1 MSNYFK
7 QVPNLEYVSRL
18 PNAKISDYI
27 TVKNLFK
34 RGNLADDI
42 FQDLTI
48 FTKYEIK
55 GDDRPDN
62 VADKV
67 YQDPDLD
74 WVILLSNNIINIQ
87 SEWPLPQRDFDR
99 YLLDKYETYEKL
111 NDIHHYETLECK
123 NLVGAVV
130 VPKGLWVES
139 DYSVT
144 YYDWYAGAEMT
155 KSSSDIVV
163 SVTNYEYED
172 NLENEK
178 RNIYLL
184 KARYLNIIK
193 DDLKEMMQYKKG
205 STQYLDKTLKIAEN
219 IRLYQ

>member
-62 VADKV
+62 VANKV

-74 WVILLSNNIINIQ
+74 WVILLANNIINIQ
-87 SEWPLPQRDFDR
+87 SEWPMPQRDFDR

-111 NDIHHYETLECK
+111 NEIHHYETLECK
-123 NLVGAVV
+123 NTVGAVV

-144 YYDWYAGAEMT
+144 YYDWYAGAEIT

-163 SVTNYEYED
+163 SVTNYGYED

-184 KARYLNIIK
+184 KPKYLNIIK

>member
-34 RGNLADDI
+34 RGTLADDI

-62 VADKV
+62 VANKV

-74 WVILLSNNIINIQ
+74 WVILLANNIINIQ
-87 SEWPLPQRDFDR
+87 SEWPMPQRDFDR

-111 NDIHHYETLECK
+111 NEVHHYETLECK

-163 SVTNYEYED
+163 SVTNYGYED

-184 KARYLNIIK
+184 KPKYLNIIK

>member
-7 QVPNLEYVSRL
+7 QVPDFDYVSRL
-18 PNAKISDYI
+18 PDAKISDYI

-34 RGNLADDI
+34 RGKLSDDI
-42 FQDLTI
+42 FQDLTV
-48 FTKYEIK
+48 FTKYEIR

-62 VADKV
+62 IADKV
-67 YQDPDLD
+67 YDDPDLD
-74 WVILLSNNIINIQ
+74 WVVLLSNNIINIQ
-87 SEWPLPQRDFDR
+87 SEWPMPQRDFDR

-111 NDIHHYETLECK
+111 NDVHHYETLECK
-123 NLVGAVV
+123 NLTGAVV

-144 YYDWYAGAEMT
+144 YYDWYAGVEIT

-184 KARYLNIIK
+184 KPIYLNIIK

>member
-1 MSNYFK
+1 MSSYFK
-7 QVPNLEYVSRL
+7 QVPDFDYVSRL
-18 PNAKISDYI
+18 PDAKISDYI

-34 RGNLADDI
+34 RGKLADDI
-42 FQDLTI
+42 FQDLTV
-48 FTKYEIK
+48 FTKYEIR

-67 YQDPDLD
+67 YDDPDLD
-74 WVILLSNNIINIQ
+74 WIVLLSNNIINIQ
-87 SEWPLPQRDFDR
+87 SEWPMPQRDFDR

-111 NDIHHYETLECK
+111 NDVHHYETLECK
-123 NLVGAVV
+123 NLTGAVV

-144 YYDWYAGAEMT
+144 YYDWYAGVEIT

-172 NLENEK
+172 KKENEK
-178 RNIYLL
+178 RNIYIL
-184 KARYLNIIK
+184 KPKYLNIIK

>member
-34 RGNLADDI
+34 RGTLADDI

-62 VADKV
+62 VANKV
-67 YQDPDLD
+67 YEDPDLD
-74 WVILLSNNIINIQ
+74 WVILLANNIINIQ
-87 SEWPLPQRDFDR
+87 SEWPMPQRDFDR

-111 NDIHHYETLECK
+111 NEVHHYETLECK
-123 NLVGAVV
+123 NTVGAVV

-139 DYSVT
+139 DYSIT

-184 KARYLNIIK
+184 KPAYLNVVK
-193 DDLKEMMQYKKG
+193 DDLKELMQYKKG

>member
-62 VADKV
+62 VANKV

-74 WVILLSNNIINIQ
+74 WVILLANNIINIQ
-87 SEWPLPQRDFDR
+87 SEWPMPQRDFDR
-99 YLLDKYETYEKL
+99 YLLDKYETYVKL
-111 NDIHHYETLECK
+111 NEIHHYETLECK
-123 NLVGAVV
+123 NTVGAVV

-163 SVTNYEYED
+163 SVTNYGYED

-184 KARYLNIIK
+184 KPKYLNIIK

>member
-1 MSNYFK
+1 MSSYFK
-7 QVPNLEYVSRL
+7 QVPDFDYVSRL
-18 PNAKISDYI
+18 PDAKISDYI

-34 RGNLADDI
+34 RGKLADDI
-42 FQDLTI
+42 FQDLTV
-48 FTKYEIK
+48 FTKYEIR

-62 VADKV
+62 VAYKIYD
-67 YQDPDLD
+67 DSDLD
-74 WVILLSNNIINIQ
+74 WVILLANNIINIQ
-87 SEWPLPQRDFDR
+87 TEWPLPQRDFDR
-99 YLLDKYETYEKL
+99 YLLDQYETYEKL
-111 NDIHHYETLECK
+111 NDVHHYETLECK
-123 NLVGAVV
+123 NLTGAVV

-144 YYDWYAGAEMT
+144 YYDWYAGVEIT

-172 NLENEK
+172 KKENEK
-178 RNIYLL
+178 RNIYIL
-184 KARYLNIIK
+184 KPKYLNIIK

>member
-7 QVPNLEYVSRL
+7 QVPNLDYVSRL

-34 RGNLADDI
+34 RGTLADDI

-87 SEWPLPQRDFDR
+87 SEWPLSQRDFDR
-99 YLLDKYETYEKL
+99 YLIDKYETYEKL
-111 NDIHHYETLECK
+111 NDVHHYETLECK

-163 SVTNYEYED
+163 PVTNYEYED

-184 KARYLNIIK
+184 KAKYLNIIK

>member
-62 VADKV
+62 VANKV

-74 WVILLSNNIINIQ
+74 WVILLANNIINIQ
-87 SEWPLPQRDFDR
+87 SEWPMPQRDFDR

-111 NDIHHYETLECK
+111 NEVHHYETLECK
-123 NLVGAVV
+123 NTVGAVV

>member
-62 VADKV
+62 VANKV

-74 WVILLSNNIINIQ
+74 WVILLANNIINIQ
-87 SEWPLPQRDFDR
+87 SEWPMPQRDFDR
-99 YLLDKYETYEKL
+99 FLIDKYETYEKL
-111 NDIHHYETLECK
+111 NDVHHYETLECK
-123 NLVGAVV
+123 NLTGAVV

>member
-7 QVPNLEYVSRL
+7 QVPNLDYVSRL

-34 RGNLADDI
+34 RGTLADDI

-87 SEWPLPQRDFDR
+87 SEWPLSQRDFDR
-99 YLLDKYETYEKL
+99 YLIDKYETYEKL
-111 NDIHHYETLECK
+111 NDVHHYETLECK
-123 NLVGAVV
+123 NTVGAVV

-163 SVTNYEYED
+163 PVTNYEYED

-184 KARYLNIIK
+184 KAKYLNIIK